1 MTLDQLLKS
10 LFSHVDRETM
20 RNGWILG
27 HLFQSGWRRVR
38 ALLCFINTTTI
49 KHRSLQSSH
58 VPDSET
64 LVEGTC
70 KVQSPFKH
78 RMTNSSNYHRKLAP
92 FKSLFRGGKIHG
104 ETWWNMVKLSSW
116 GPDTYQIVST
126 TGCDVRDAPDMTS
139 PVVTRCGIFSF
150 ILENQVQHGTSKSK
164 ICARNIWT
172 HLDLSLFIQ
181 QVRVWVAK
189 NYWKSG
195 KIRQAE
201 MEIWA
206 THVARLAQRD
216 KVEVVRT
223 KDYYG
228 GTSAHWKIPGIIFGF
243 SKLPSGYLT

>member
-1 MTLDQLLKS
+1 MNFRSLVSKWVEKS
-10 LFSHVDRETM
+10 PSVTAFHKYNHNQAQKFTKFSCPGF
-20 RNGWILG
+20 RNSGWG
-27 HLFQSGWRRVR
+27 HLQG
-38 ALLCFINTTTI
+38 TI
-49 KHRSLQSSH
+49 
-58 VPDSET
+58 
-64 LVEGTC
+64 
-70 KVQSPFKH
+70 PFPA
-78 RMTNSSNYHRKLAP
+78 SNDKFLKLP
-92 FKSLFRGGKIHG
+92 SKTGPIHKPISRGKDP
-104 ETWWNMVKLSSW
+104 WWNMVSFMVKLSSW

-139 PVVTRCGIFSF
+139 PVVTRCGTWF
-150 ILENQVQHGTSKSK
+150 IHENQVQHGTSKSK